1 MESQA
6 MKRYVTVSV
15 ASDSDSDSDDG
26 SSKQVQS
33 GCEEQHDAVV
43 GEGKFLSIEELDA
56 LLLPQWNFS
65 LPPSSMCHEE
75 SVSSTSEPL
84 TFKYQRKPTVG
95 SDFHVDIEEVRSR
108 RDLLGEDALTSFEL
122 DTLKQY
128 EEVLVSDSSPS
139 FEGIVFETDILKL
152 LNHKLQHGEDALTS
166 TEIAALEFYADDIEK
181 CFEKISR
188 ADNTKCQSD
197 ENISKSI
204 HTLLQRLTVDTID
217 TDTESNWDIMS
228 KYRDSSQTSED
239 DLMGARDRAMNLLAM
254 MQTPAA
260 EVGGPLSEDVVGPP
274 SDESNWDIMSKYRDS
289 SQTSEDDLMGARDRA
304 MNLLAMMQK
313 GIDDTNSIV
322 SSVVIQDDIEVDAGK
337 EDFPQSKTGDV
348 EESDGNGIAL
358 TTSSSS
364 NKLYCEITTCDNST
378 DCDDLF
384 SAQSKTKKLLA
395 MIQSG
400 IEDAN
405 SILISNCDSS
415 DVDENQSKIESCKLP
430 DIATLNLAL
439 DAIDTQITV
448 EVGID
453 SVDCQLVLSEEE
465 KEHIIE
471 NTEITL
477 SCDSNRGSSPVNS
490 IKVPDVVTDEVNL
503 SMLPNLVGGESTNFE
518 TENQPK
524 EMLKC
529 DASAINDV
537 MKLLDEERQR
547 AAREVRSHLEAIST
561 LYPSLSE
568 SLEATDSTAFN
579 CDIIVD
585 NEIAQINV
593 EGCNCCEVDE
603 EYLPTD
609 KGDLKSNAQPNGPR
623 FTTVLKCDS
632 SDEDDEVE
640 DASVEDCDEEPN
652 LPSPSRLVE
661 SRASPVLPSQINAS
675 GRFIVCTEND
685 SSSENDEKQDN
696 DECNALTRFSNVI
709 VSGDSTSDSDD
720 SSKENAAKE
729 ASVSL
734 NFSKVLC
741 DTDSSD
747 DESIDIAI
755 DSDARCSDAG
765 PQFNGS
771 AQRFSQVLHDDSS
784 SEDSI
789 CSSESDCDIIEE
801 HQDNYP
807 PLCGTNVE
815 PICSGP
821 PKTRLRSMMSDL

>member
-15 ASDSDSDSDDG
+15 ASDSDSDSDGG

-33 GCEEQHDAVV
+33 GCEEQHDAVA

-75 SVSSTSEPL
+75 SATGLVHDYVSVSSTSEPL

-95 SDFHVDIEEVRSR
+95 SDFHVDVEEVRSR

-254 MQTPAA
+254 MQ
-260 EVGGPLSEDVVGPP
+260 
-274 SDESNWDIMSKYRDS
+274 
-289 SQTSEDDLMGARDRA
+289 
-304 MNLLAMMQK
+304 K

-348 EESDGNGIAL
+348 EESDDSGIAL
-358 TTSSSS
+358 TTPSSS

-448 EVGID
+448 GVGID

-807 PLCGTNVE
+807 PLCGVE

-821 PKTRLRSMMSDL
+821 PKIRLRSMMSDL